1 MIRSTKLRGALLL
14 SALTLSTL
22 SAAQNPPP
30 RLQQPPAA
38 PAAQATDDDTFKLPS
53 VDVELVQIPV
63 SVTSKDGK
71 LIDNLPQSSFQ
82 LLEDNVVQTIKLF
95 AHEDIPL
102 SLGLVIDNSGS
113 MRNKKQR
120 VNAAALNFVRDSN
133 PEDETFIV
141 EFADDA
147 QLIQQFTRSMSALL
161 ESIGT
166 YQGGVGTAMY
176 DAVYLS
182 LDHIKHGTRDKKAL
196 LVITDGEDMDS
207 KYGLNALLDHIK
219 ESKNITIFAIGIL
232 EENDDRGG
240 LFSPSPSK
248 KAKADLKKIAELSGG
263 EAYFPKTVE
272 EVAGICKT
280 IAHDLR
286 NQYTLGYSP
295 KNTKNDG
302 GYRTV
307 SVRVTP
313 PDGKAKPTVRAKP
326 GYTAPGP

>member
-1 MIRSTKLRGALLL
+1 MIRSTQLKGALCLF
-14 SALTLSTL
+14 ALVLATTV
-22 SAAQNPPP
+22 SAAQNPP
-30 RLQQPPAA
+30 RLQQSPAT
-38 PAAQATDDDTFKLPS
+38 PAGEDDTFKLPS

-71 LIDNLPQSSFQ
+71 PVDSLPQSSFQ
-82 LLEDNVVQTIKLF
+82 VLEDNVVQDIKLF
-95 AHEDIPL
+95 VHEDIPL

-147 QLIQQFTRSMSALL
+147 QLVQQFTRSMSALL
-161 ESIGT
+161 ESIGS
-166 YQGGVGTAMY
+166 YQGGVGTALY

-182 LDHIKHGTRDKKAL
+182 LDHLQHGTRDKKAL

-207 KYGLNALLDHIK
+207 KYGLNALIEHVK
-219 ESKNITIFAIGIL
+219 ASKNVTIFAIGIL

-240 LFSPSPSK
+240 LFSASPAK
-248 KAKADLKKIAELSGG
+248 KAKADLKKITELSGG

-272 EVAGICKT
+272 EVSDICKT
-280 IAHDLR
+280 IARDLR

-295 KNTKNDG
+295 KNTKTDG
-302 GYRTV
+302 TYRNV
-307 SVRVTP
+307 IVKVTP
-313 PDGKAKPTVRAKP
+313 PSGTTKPTVRAKP
-326 GYTAPGP
+326 GYTAPGS